1 MDCANPAKGSAAGG
15 KRMLSLF
22 RRSSRV
28 KPNEVYFQGLA
39 EWSIRKKLL
48 VFLIPP
54 VVGILAITGIILNV
68 FSNNYID
75 IALGRGSITQTL
87 AQAHELESLL
97 EGCREDIVSL
107 AYRPL
112 TRERLRHFMES
123 SAAARGQLYAEAAY
137 IGDGPEN
144 QYVFLKTED
153 AVEEAPVEII
163 KQAKNSPLVVS
174 RKAVSL
180 SPGQV
185 SLSELIEVYY
195 PPTGFGRA
203 PRQRNLTLLR
213 LTTPVANPAGDIAG
227 YLVLSI
233 DARKPRNILSL
244 FNSNRSP
251 LLGYNRT
258 AENRQSIFVDDR
270 GWMLFESENVDDTDC
285 QLSVEAVKVGL
296 SGDHGKPGYDDAFRP
311 GARHE
316 TYWRMVTAMQQGQSG
331 MERGEPDFGPSK
343 IATSEDFIGYAPV
356 RFRTDL
362 KEEPTIIGGV
372 IFIDRSLLP
381 RAAEFGQLNILF
393 VTTLG
398 AILTMAVLILLLGR
412 VITKPILRLTEAVRD
427 MRQEGRLHEIDLPD
441 NDLETSTLKRSINNL
456 IAALLSKEMEIKAR
470 DERLRS
476 VRAREKA
483 PLVAPKSRQ
492 GLDGEALEDLV
503 GESPAMERLLS
514 RIRKTAATDADV
526 LIIGETGT
534 GKELTAEAI
543 HRLSRR
549 APMPFISI
557 NCGALD
563 ENLLMDALFGHVK
576 GAFSEAKSDR
586 KGAFL
591 AADGGTL
598 LLDEIANASPRVQQA
613 LLRALSVRRISP
625 LGSDEETA
633 FDARVIAA
641 TNVNLKELVASGA
654 FREDLYYR
662 LQVLAVSTPALR
674 ERQEDIPVLAGYFLR
689 IASRR
694 MGKGDMA
701 LSRGALDKLMGHA
714 WPGNVRELKNCI
726 IRATALAERELI
738 LAEEV
743 HFEDEGIPEPVTPG
757 LPALAEVSPEPAVLE
772 APLNVRQRKA
782 LRALLDRES
791 FSRQDYQEAGGHG
804 VPQRTAQHD
813 LQDLVNRGI
822 VLKEGRGPA
831 TRYRLGRQDS

>member
-1 MDCANPAKGSAAGG
+1 
-15 KRMLSLF
+15 MLSLF
-22 RRSSRV
+22 RRMSRI
-28 KPNEVYFQGLA
+28 KPTDAYVEGLSD
-39 EWSIRKKLL
+39 WSIRKKLL

-54 VVGILAITGIILNV
+54 VIVILAATGLILNI

-75 IALGRGSITQTL
+75 IAIGRSSITLTL
-87 AQAHELESLL
+87 AQAHEIEMLL

-107 AYRPL
+107 AHRPM
-112 TRERLRHFMES
+112 TRERLRNFMEA

-137 IGDGPEN
+137 VGDGTDN
-144 QYVFLKTED
+144 QYVFLKNDEKI
-153 AVEEAPVEII
+153 EEVPLEVAL
-163 KQAKNSPLVVS
+163 QAKNGPLVVS

-180 SPGQV
+180 SPGHV
-185 SLSELIEVYY
+185 ALSEVADVYY
-195 PPTGFGRA
+195 PPTGFGGG
-203 PRQRNLTLLR
+203 PRQRNLSLVR
-213 LTTPVANPAGDIAG
+213 LTTPVAGPDGTVAG
-227 YLVLSI
+227 YLILSI
-233 DARKPRNILSL
+233 DARRPRNILSL
-244 FNSNRSP
+244 YNSSRSP

-258 AENRQSIFVDDR
+258 AENRQSLFVDER
-270 GWMLFESENVDDTDC
+270 GWILFQSENVEDPLR
-285 QLSVEAVKVGL
+285 QLSVETAKAGL
-296 SGDHGKPGYDDAFRP
+296 SGDHGKPGYDEAFRP
-311 GARHE
+311 GPRHE
-316 TYWRMVTAMQQGQSG
+316 TFWRMVTGVQQGFSG

-343 IATSEDFIGYAPV
+343 MATSEDFIGYAPV
-356 RFRTDL
+356 RFQGSPDDA
-362 KEEPTIIGGV
+362 PAVIGGV

-381 RAAEFGQLNILF
+381 RAAEFGQFNILS

-398 AILTMAVLILLLGR
+398 AILTMTLLLFLLSR
-412 VITKPILRLTEAVRD
+412 IITKPILRLADEVRD
-427 MRQEGRLHEIDLPD
+427 MRQEGRLHEIELPD
-441 NDLETSTLKRSINNL
+441 SDLETSTLKRAINNL

-476 VRAREKA
+476 VRARERV
-483 PLVAPKSRQ
+483 PLVAPTSRQ
-492 GLDGEALEDLV
+492 GLEGVALEDLV
-503 GESPAMERLLS
+503 GESPAMQRLLA

-549 APMPFISI
+549 SSMAFISI

-598 LLDEIANASPRVQQA
+598 LLDEIGNASPRVQQA

-625 LGSDEETA
+625 LGSDEETT

-641 TNVNLKELVASGA
+641 TNVNLKDLVVSGE

-662 LQVLAVSTPALR
+662 LQVLAVATPALR
-674 ERQEDIPVLAGYFLR
+674 ERREDIPVLAGYFLR
-689 IASRR
+689 LAARR
-694 MGKGDMA
+694 MGKGDLS
-701 LSRGALDKLMGHA
+701 LSRGALDKLIGHD

-726 IRATALAERELI
+726 IRAAALAERELI
-738 LAEEV
+738 LAEDV
-743 HFEDEGIPEPVTPG
+743 HFEDEPQHEAVQAVPG
-757 LPALAEVSPEPAVLE
+757 LPLEPAVDPSALE
-772 APLNVRQRKA
+772 APLSGRQRKA

-791 FSRQDYQEAGGHG
+791 FSRQDYQDAGGSG

-822 VLKEGRGPA
+822 VRKEGRGPA
-831 TRYRLGRQDS
+831 TRYRLAARRGD